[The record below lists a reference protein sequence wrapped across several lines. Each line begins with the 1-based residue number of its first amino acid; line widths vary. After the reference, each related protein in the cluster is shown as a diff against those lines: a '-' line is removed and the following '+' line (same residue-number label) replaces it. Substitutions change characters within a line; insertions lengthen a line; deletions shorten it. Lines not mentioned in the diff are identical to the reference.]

1 MDTVTSII
9 SSLGIDT
16 TLFIQ
21 LGIFAVVFAFLKT
34 VVFTPYF
41 KAYEERQKKT
51 QGNQQLA
58 DQLWAQTRELEA
70 QYQRKARSLNTDVK
84 AIFDKARLE
93 ATVEQEKIY
102 SEARDKAKSTV
113 DKAREVV
120 QGELNRARE
129 DLIKEAPEL
138 ARGIKERLLSHEVR
152 Q

>member
-1 MDTVTSII
+1 MDTLTSII
-9 SSLGIDT
+9 SSLGINA

-21 LGIFAVVFAFLKT
+21 LGIFVVVFAFLKT

-41 KAYEERQKKT
+41 NAYEERQKKT
-51 QGNQQLA
+51 QGNQQQA
-58 DQLWAQTRELEA
+58 DQLWAHTREIEA

-93 ATVEQEKIY
+93 AALEQEKIY
-102 SEARDKAKSTV
+102 SEAREKAKSTV

-138 ARGIKERLLSHEVR
+138 ARGIKERLLSYEVR
-152 Q
+152 R